1 MSYIGLNRDTV
12 SMMAGGRTSHGR
24 RTMAGVG
31 SPGTAARRDRAMM
44 PTARPP
50 TIKPHRASSAMGMTS
65 GLDPAKPVKRARMV
79 AVLVLDSQ
87 LIWPRCL
94 KPSNATGDA
103 AMPAATVATTHRHR
117 RTGPTPRAAPESAGL
132 DSAGPE
138 RAAWAALRRRT

>member
-1 MSYIGLNRDTV
+1 MSYRGLNRDTV
-12 SMMAGGRTSHGR
+12 SMMAGGRTSQGS

-31 SPGTAARRDRAMM
+31 SPGTAARRDRAVM
-44 PTARPP
+44 PAA
-50 TIKPHRASSAMGMTS
+50 KPHRASSAMGMTS

-94 KPSNATGDA
+94 KPSNVTGDA
-103 AMPAATVATTHRHR
+103 AMPAATAATPHRHR

-138 RAAWAALRRRT
+138 RAA